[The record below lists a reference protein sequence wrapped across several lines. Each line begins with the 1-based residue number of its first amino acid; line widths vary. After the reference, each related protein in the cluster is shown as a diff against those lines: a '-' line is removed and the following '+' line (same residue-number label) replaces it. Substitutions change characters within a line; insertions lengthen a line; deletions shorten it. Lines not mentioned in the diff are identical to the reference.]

1 MRAITAVVT
10 LSLFLTGCSVSSGS
24 KGGKKDRTYEVKVG
38 DTLYSIGNRFDVAA
52 EDIQA
57 YNGIRDSKSLKP
69 GQRIVIPASGPL
81 GRSGDAALD
90 NRGQDRGQLRMIS
103 LAPVRSYVGDL
114 EFPVAEA
121 RFSSRFGWRWSK
133 FHEGL
138 DLAAPEGTP
147 VLAAHDGVVVL
158 ETDSW
163 GGYGK
168 VIVVKGD
175 KLMTVYGHNSVNQV
189 KKGARVKRG
198 QQIAKVGQTGD
209 ASGPHLHFETRVLD
223 ENGRFAAVN
232 PNVFYPR

>member
-1 MRAITAVVT
+1 MRVFITA
-10 LSLFLTGCSVSSGS
+10 LCLCALLTGCSALSGS
-24 KGGKKDRTYEVKVG
+24 KGSKRDRTYEVKAG
-38 DTLYSIGNRFDVAA
+38 DTLQSIGSKFDVTS
-52 EDIQA
+52 EDLQA
-57 YNGIRDSKSLKP
+57 YNGIRDAKSLKP
-69 GQRIVIPASGPL
+69 GQRIVIPAAGPL
-81 GRSGDAALD
+81 GRVADRATDTAGQ
-90 NRGQDRGQLRMIS
+90 NRAQLRMIS
-103 LAPVRSYVGDL
+103 LAPVRSYVGEL
-114 EFPVAEA
+114 EFPVTEA
-121 RFSSRFGWRWSK
+121 RYSSRFGWRWSK

-138 DLAAPEGTP
+138 DLSAPEGTP
-147 VLAAHDGVVVL
+147 VLSAHDGVVVL

-168 VIVVKGD
+168 VIVIKGD

-223 ENGRFAAVN
+223 ENGRYAAVN

>member
-1 MRAITAVVT
+1 VFRFGLVVLVLFSMAGCAARAGGN
-10 LSLFLTGCSVSSGS
+10 SL
-24 KGGKKDRTYEVKVG
+24 KKDRTYTVKAG
-38 DTLYSIGNRFDVAA
+38 DTLASIANRYDVST
-52 EDIQA
+52 EDLQR
-57 YNGIRDSKSLKP
+57 YNGIRDPKAVKP
-69 GQRIVIPASGPL
+69 GQRVVVPASGPIAQAGDNEQGS
-81 GRSGDAALD
+81 GRQ
-90 NRGQDRGQLRMIS
+90 NRAQLRMVS

-114 EFPVAEA
+114 EFPVPEA
-121 RFSSRFGWRWSK
+121 RHSSRFGWRWSK

-147 VLAAHDGVVVL
+147 VLAAHEGVVVL

-198 QQIAKVGQTGD
+198 QQIARVGSTGD

-223 ENGRFAAVN
+223 ENGRYAAVN
-232 PNVFYPR
+232 PNVFYPE